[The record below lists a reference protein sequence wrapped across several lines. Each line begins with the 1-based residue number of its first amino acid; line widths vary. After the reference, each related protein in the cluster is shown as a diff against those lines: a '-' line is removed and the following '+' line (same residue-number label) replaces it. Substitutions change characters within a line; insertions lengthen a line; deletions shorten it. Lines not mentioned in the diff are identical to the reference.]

1 MVFFSRNSASDY
13 TYTDSEPI
21 ASNYYPINTRIIL
34 TDENKIKSLVVLTDR
49 SQAGGSL
56 EDGQLEILVKNFK
69 F

>member
-1 MVFFSRNSASDY
+1 MVFFSRDSASDY
-13 TYTDSEPI
+13 TYDNSEPI
-21 ASNYYPINTRIIL
+21 ASNYYPINSRIIL